1 MNISFDLETLG
12 NTHNAPIVQIGAC
25 KFENNGNITSTFSRT
40 VIIEDLDNYN
50 LTPDYST
57 INWWLK
63 QDSEAIE
70 QVFGEYSIK
79 YSLKHALEDFKKW
92 VGNDE
97 FNIWSHASFDPPVLK
112 NNLKAV
118 GIEPF
123 IHYRLFKDLR
133 TLKELAG
140 NPEVKR
146 EGKHH
151 VAIDDAIYQAEL
163 ISKCFKILNYSDRV
177 SSAF

>member
-1 MNISFDLETLG
+1 M
-12 NTHNAPIVQIGAC
+12 QIGAC
-25 KFENNGNITSTFSRT
+25 KFENNGKITSTFSRT
-40 VIIEDLDNYN
+40 VKIEDLDNYN

-63 QDSEAIE
+63 QNSEVIE
-70 QVFGEYSIK
+70 QVFGNYSIK
-79 YSLKHALEDFKKW
+79 VTLKNALEDFKKW

-97 FNIWSHASFDPPVLK
+97 FNVWSHASFDPPILK

-118 GIEPF
+118 GIQPF

-146 EGKHH
+146 EGEHH

-163 ISKCFKILNYSDRV
+163 IARCFQILNHQ
-177 SSAF
+177 